1 MKATAVD
8 LRRKTREI
16 IEALDRGEEV
26 TITYRGEEKG
36 VIVPAKRR
44 RKKYRSAADHPACGM
59 WADRKDMEDV
69 HEYLRKSR
77 ERKLNA
83 L

>member
-1 MKATAVD
+1 MKASIVD

-44 RKKYRSAADHPACGM
+44 KKKYRSSREHPFFGM
-59 WADRKDMEDV
+59 WKDREDMKDV

-77 ERKLNA
+77 ERKLP
-83 L
+83 